1 MRFAY
6 CLQTG
11 RNSVDT
17 RVMREDRL
25 EIWQR
30 ETVNMWEE
38 EKRFIVLKCAEL
50 REVGHQQDGRRA
62 AYPITHGHNY

>member
-1 MRFAY
+1 MLR
-6 CLQTG
+6 Q
-11 RNSVDT
+11 
-17 RVMREDRL
+17 DRL
-25 EIWQR
+25 ETWQR

-50 REVGHQQDGRRA
+50 REVGHWQDGRRA